1 MSEIKR
7 AVFGPLLQLI
17 GRKPKM
23 TVGHELSVFLAF
35 MGRHID
41 HHERAL
47 WLAREGPV
55 DPKLGAERLEWV
67 TCEPGQL
74 LGRCEAGCAGH
85 RARPSPARQLR
96 ARGTKGTEPVA

>member
-47 WLAREGPV
+47 WLQNPCSFVDCFLRIFQMVKNQKDESDINTRGFEG
-55 DPKLGAERLEWV
+55 K
-67 TCEPGQL
+67 
-74 LGRCEAGCAGH
+74 
-85 RARPSPARQLR
+85 
-96 ARGTKGTEPVA
+96 